1 MAYDIAGAQQ
11 LGNFANAWQQ
21 GIQTARTNKAQDLQL
36 SNQQQAAQDQQNLR
50 NLAPGIIS
58 GDPDAFAQAAAIN
71 PEQATAYQGA
81 RDDQLTRL
89 RGAINYIDTQ
99 KTPEAKEAAYQ
110 NVRPYLDR
118 IGSTNGMT
126 SPATFAEAS
135 PLMERART
143 QIAMIDTTKNLPAGM
158 QEFNAL
164 TRAAGYSPGSDD
176 FQKAAQ
182 VRLGTSAR
190 VVAGGAKTGMITG
203 ADGRQRPYIF
213 DPGTQTYSV
222 FDGGEWRPMGQ
233 NEASQAASQ
242 PIAGGTTQFPQVQSQ
257 PSADDRVN
265 NLASQ
270 ANQMIRSGVPQDQV
284 DAWITQQASSLPG
297 FSTSQ
302 TTPTSGVQGSIA
314 VGRSPEEQA
323 ALTEAARQTVSTS
336 FLPTQE
342 SIKTQAAVQREG
354 QGTTAKGMAERSLA
368 QPQAQL
374 SLSSTSSGLDRM
386 AQSARELLARPGL
399 EGITGIQ
406 SRFPSIPGG
415 QSADAQANLDNL
427 KSQIGFAVL
436 QAMRDASKTGG
447 ALGSVSDAEGVRL
460 ENNLAALQQS
470 QSTEEFRKNLQK
482 IIDYSDQAKSRLTKA
497 FQETYPG
504 SNRGSQLP
512 DQNMNN
518 QNQSGSQDFSHLWG
532 G

>member
-1 MAYDIAGAQQ
+1 MAYDIARAQQ

-21 GIQTARTNKAQDLQL
+21 GIQTARTNQAQDLQL
-36 SNQQQAAQDQQNLR
+36 ANQQQAAQDQQNLR

-71 PEQATAYQGA
+71 PDQAKSYQDA
-81 RDDQLTRL
+81 RDAQLTRL

-118 IGSTNGMT
+118 IGSTNGMM

-143 QIAMIDTTKNLPAGM
+143 QIAMIDMPNNLPAGI

-164 TRAAGYSPGSDD
+164 TSAAGYSPGSAD

-222 FDGGEWRPMGQ
+222 FDGGQWRPMGQ
-233 NEASQAASQ
+233 NEASQADSQ
-242 PIAGGTTQFPQVQSQ
+242 PIAGGTTQSPQVQSQ

-265 NLASQ
+265 NLTSQ

-302 TTPTSGVQGSIA
+302 TAPTSGVQGSIA

-323 ALTEAARQTVSTS
+323 ALTEAARQTVNTS

-342 SIKTQAAVQREG
+342 AIKSQSAIATDIGKATGKSNIEQQE
-354 QGTTAKGMAERSLA
+354 KLA
-368 QPQAQL
+368 QSQADARNTIDL
-374 SLSSTSSGLDRM
+374 LNEAIPLLNKAPSGSLQKGANAIASSFGYSTDWDK
-386 AQSARELLARPGL
+386 AQSQLDAIAGYLTSHVPRM
-399 EGITGIQ
+399 EGPQ
-406 SRFPSIPGG
+406 
-415 QSADAQANLDNL
+415 
-427 KSQIGFAVL
+427 
-436 QAMRDASKTGG
+436 
-447 ALGSVSDAEGVRL
+447 SDADVRNYNKMAGDLANSDKTVESRIIAAQRLLNMQQKYL
-460 ENNLAALQQS
+460 ENPIESGRVRQQINPS
-470 QSTEEFRKNLQK
+470 QTQNNYQP
-482 IIDYSDQAKSRLTKA
+482 IIQ
-497 FQETYPG
+497 P
-504 SNRGSQLP
+504 SQ
-512 DQNMNN
+512 NSN
-518 QNQSGSQDFSHLWG
+518 QNKDFSHLWG